1 MFTSLKLLHGSL
13 YLKTMLERI
22 EVSKRVFI
30 TEIEKGAETLISPD
44 LSQDKLPQSFRYYD

>member
-1 MFTSLKLLHGSL
+1 
-13 YLKTMLERI
+13 MLERI